1 MSEMRENKTKQARV
15 LFSECRC
22 LKGWLRKSLVGGDPW
37 ETEVIV
43 TGLEERGPG
52 REGGISDSPWAWAA
66 PSCARALGR
75 CVFRMNAA
83 PSGRPSAPLP
93 SPSSAPPDGLCI
105 LLASL
110 LPLVSPHWSP
120 GRDTCLPAALPA
132 AAWVPETCSAPGRR
146 PAGRC
151 GGSKSR
157 DLSSFLLTY
166 ALNRVQYRGS

>member
-1 MSEMRENKTKQARV
+1 MCEMRENKTKQARV

-22 LKGWLRKSLVGGDPW
+22 LKGRLRKSLVGSDPW

-43 TGLEERGPG
+43 TGLEERGP
-52 REGGISDSPWAWAA
+52 S
-66 PSCARALGR
+66 ALR
-75 CVFRMNAA
+75 CRVFRMNAA

-120 GRDTCLPAALPA
+120 GRETCLPAALPA

>member
-22 LKGWLRKSLVGGDPW
+22 LKGRLRKSLVGGDPW

-43 TGLEERGPG
+43 TGLEERGP
-52 REGGISDSPWAWAA
+52 SV
-66 PSCARALGR
+66 LGR

-83 PSGRPSAPLP
+83 PSGRPSAPLT

-120 GRDTCLPAALPA
+120 GRETCLPAVLPA

-157 DLSSFLLTY
+157 DLSSFLLMY
-166 ALNRVQYRGS
+166 VLNRVQYRGS